1 MGVQPNPSSQQERG
15 TGETLLSLHWA
26 TVSTKMSGRNRS
38 ISLNCSLT
46 TPATLTTGT
55 PNTPEILNAIINIS
69 SHHLEKI
76 TANEI
81 QLKKEK
87 TFQASD
93 ASFGFNDINDGGA
106 KLTFEDE
113 ERRLRRRERNKV
125 AATKCRNKKKERTT
139 RLIAEGEVLQIQNTA
154 LKEELR
160 KLEAEARSLT
170 DLLSQHSKVC
180 AQKRKLE
187 SDKSEC
193 RGAQDPHRK
202 QRKVEHQRAHLDL
215 PDRCNRSEY
224 ENNMEAF
231 QTNYYHGPEVSIKSE
246 EDPSNNFYGGR
257 GYFQQ
262 FATSGYSMLENQS
275 FCLPSYGI

>member
-1 MGVQPNPSSQQERG
+1 MKVKQKIKEEISQ
-15 TGETLLSLHWA
+15 TGD
-26 TVSTKMSGRNRS
+26 
-38 ISLNCSLT
+38 ISL
-46 TPATLTTGT
+46 
-55 PNTPEILNAIINIS
+55 
-69 SHHLEKI
+69 
-76 TANEI
+76 
-81 QLKKEK
+81 
-87 TFQASD
+87 
-93 ASFGFNDINDGGA
+93 GFDDTMNDGGA
-106 KLTFEDE
+106 NLTFEDE
-113 ERRLRRRERNKV
+113 ERRLRRRERNEV

-215 PDRCNRSEY
+215 HDRCNRSEY
-224 ENNMEAF
+224 ENNIEAF

-262 FATSGYSMLENQS
+262 FATSGYSMLESQS
-275 FCLPSYGI
+275 FCLPSYGISQGPETMCLAL